1 MNARLACWALVGLL
15 MGCTSTGGQ
24 TGEIGADPCD
34 SLPAM
39 SGGEPRVE
47 HGLTDPT
54 PLGVSGQEAID
65 ATGGSGT
72 FEVAWANGTKS
83 AVSWSL
89 AADTESSPV
98 VQHIDRTSEC
108 ADQYLQV
115 LVLGQ
120 LSSADGILD
129 HEQRGALYRGDD
141 GAADLRL
148 AFSFDTNPF
157 PDVYPGGMSGDSC
170 SRCSN
175 SFELVVESRWETG
188 ASTPRGHV
196 YLTENGSLLG
206 DVGTF

>member
-34 SLPAM
+34 FLPAM
-39 SGGEPRVE
+39 AGETRVE

-65 ATGGSGT
+65 ATGGSGS

-83 AVSWSL
+83 AVTWSL

-98 VQHIDRTSEC
+98 VQHIDRKSEC
-108 ADQYLQV
+108 ADEFLQV

-120 LSSADGILD
+120 VSSADGILE
-129 HEQRGALYRGDD
+129 HEQRGALYRSND

-148 AFSFDTNPF
+148 AFSFEENPF
-157 PDVYPGGMSGDSC
+157 PDVYAGGMSGDSC
-170 SRCSN
+170 SGCG
-175 SFELVVESRWETG
+175 FPYELVFESRWEAG
-188 ASTPRGHV
+188 ASNPRGHV
-196 YLTENGSLLG
+196 YLIETGTLLG
-206 DVGTF
+206 EVGTF